1 MKRQGVLEGIRVV
14 ELATVVAAPS
24 CGAMMCD
31 LGADV
36 IKIETPSGDMW
47 RRNAIKLAPKGQRFG
62 KLFENTN
69 RGKRSI
75 VLDLKKSEDLKNLLK
90 LLETADVFLTN
101 VRVKGLQRLGLDYET
116 IRHRFPRLIYAH
128 LTAWGRAGPHRDD
141 AGYDAGAFWAASG
154 IQDITRFSD
163 DSPPSRYPGGIGDHT
178 TGMALMSG
186 IGMALFYRERHGRGQ
201 LVDASLLRVGTW
213 VCVFLLFLSFFIPI
227 LNTYNTHTGK
237 RRASDACCGKERII
251 GCERTTS

>member
-1 MKRQGVLEGIRVV
+1 MMHRRGVLEGIRVI

-47 RRNAIKLAPKGQRFG
+47 RTNAIKLAPKGQPFG

-69 RGKRSI
+69 RGKRSV
-75 VLDLKKSEDLKNLLK
+75 VLDLKKSDELKKLFA

-116 IRHRFPRLIYAH
+116 IRHQFPRLIYAH
-128 LTAWGRAGPHRDD
+128 LTALGRAGPHRYD
-141 AGYDAGAFWAASG
+141 AGYDAGAFWAATG
-154 IQDITRFSD
+154 IQDITRPSD
-163 DSPPSRYPGGIGDHT
+163 KSPPSRYPGGIGDHT

-213 VCVFLLFLSFFIPI
+213 VFVLLSFSFSA
-227 LNTYNTHTGK
+227 
-237 RRASDACCGKERII
+237 RV
-251 GCERTTS
+251 